1 MKYFLDSAK
10 IDEIRY
16 AYKYLKIDGVTTN
29 PNHIK
34 NSGKSFNKICKELA
48 EEFKNVNFPISIE
61 IDPHMDKAE
70 DMIRE
75 GRKYASLSSNF
86 VIKIACTEQGL
97 IAAEQLVKE
106 GIKTNITLVFS
117 VSQALQAARINST
130 YVSPFIG
137 WKENNGEDGVS
148 YLKNI
153 KDIYQ
158 NYGYKTEII
167 AAAVRNGYQIGKIA
181 AYGIDIVTAGLS
193 VYQDSLYHPFTS
205 YGIQK
210 FCKAWEE
217 TKQDE

>member
-16 AYKYLKIDGVTTN
+16 AYKYLKIDGITTN

-34 NSGKSFNKICKELA
+34 NSGKSFNTICKELA
-48 EEFKNVNFPISIE
+48 AEFKDIYFPISIE
-61 IDPHMDKAE
+61 IDPHLDKAE

-75 GRKYASLSSNF
+75 GRKYVAMSSNF

-97 IAAEQLVKE
+97 IAAEQLEKE

-117 VSQALQAARINST
+117 VSQAIQAARIHCT

-137 WKENNGEDGVS
+137 WKENNGEDGIS
-148 YLKNI
+148 YLKEI
-153 KDIYQ
+153 KDIYEKYDYQ
-158 NYGYKTEII
+158 TEII
-167 AAAVRNGYQIGKIA
+167 AAAVRNGHQIGKLA
-181 AYGIDIVTAGLS
+181 SYGINITTAGLA
-193 VYQDSLYHPFTS
+193 VYQESLYHPFTS

-210 FCKAWEE
+210 FCRAWEE